1 MRETVKSLR
10 VYFGLSGAY
19 AVFGGL
25 RALSRADVITAVIV
39 LALGL
44 AYLYLSIRMPK
55 LLRERL
61 IMIKWVLIAAS
72 GVLGFSLL
80 SSVTF
85 GNTFLVVVSVLGLLI
100 NWYLFRNA
108 KRLAAELRNP
118 PVSAST
124 T

>member
-1 MRETVKSLR
+1 
-10 VYFGLSGAY
+10 LSGAY